1 MLTNAE
7 RHDALRIGAQ
17 LLQDKVRPS
26 VERIRIV
33 QGPNLLDADAGWS
46 WPGVVSVALR
56 GTAAR
61 VAQSLPGR
69 PFALDVAWTRASHS
83 WPELAEVQRAPYLT
97 DNESAHALC
106 VAARV
111 LRARERLPRAPFTIV
126 GASGRV
132 DAFAVWRWPGLVR
145 IVSRATGEL
154 ICQSLPGE
162 PFEPEARS
170 RIVQASVH
178 RQAAPRVGRAH
189 RPGFAGVFA

>member
-7 RHDALRIGAQ
+7 RHEALRIGAQ
-17 LLQDKVRPS
+17 LLHNKVRPS

-61 VAQSLPGR
+61 VAQSLPGQ
-69 PFALDVAWTRASHS
+69 PFALDAAWTRACHS

-97 DNESAHALC
+97 EVESAHALC
-106 VAARV
+106 VAARI
-111 LRARERLPRAPFTIV
+111 LRARERLPRAAFTLA
-126 GASGRV
+126 GTSGQV

-162 PFEPEARS
+162 PFQPDPQS
-170 RIVQASVH
+170 RPLQASVRH
-178 RQAAPRVGRAH
+178 QAAIEGRSDAPNFVGA
-189 RPGFAGVFA
+189 FA